1 VVQTV
6 EGLQI
11 VRIDLGAVVAA
22 SVALLL
28 AVQGVACVAAG
39 MLLVVQVLVVRL
51 LLLLLLFG
59 AVFHGQRGR
68 LWGLSVTAR
77 LEAIVAAMKGQA
89 VVAVAVVA
97 VAVVAAAAV
106 GFRLDGHESVGQRRQ
121 QGWRTGGRGYRG
133 RGRAGPAHFPFPLAL
148 RDVMTAKCSKYRNAL
163 IFVMFFFSGGCCWLW
178 CFGCRVV
185 GVLVGSSHYNC
196 GVRVLVKCAF

>member
-1 VVQTV
+1 
-6 EGLQI
+6 
-11 VRIDLGAVVAA
+11 
-22 SVALLL
+22 
-28 AVQGVACVAAG
+28 
-39 MLLVVQVLVVRL
+39 
-51 LLLLLLFG
+51 
-59 AVFHGQRGR
+59 
-68 LWGLSVTAR
+68 VTAR